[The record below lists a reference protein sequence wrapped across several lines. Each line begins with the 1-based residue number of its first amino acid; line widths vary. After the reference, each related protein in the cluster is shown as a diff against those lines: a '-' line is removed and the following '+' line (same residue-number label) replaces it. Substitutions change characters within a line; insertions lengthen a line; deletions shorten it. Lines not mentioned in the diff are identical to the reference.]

1 MKETGIAISLSKG
14 NVEGEKTALFFFKE
28 GCVTRTV
35 IVTADCDENGAI
47 INLRLPRS
55 VDLRVTWA

>member
-1 MKETGIAISLSKG
+1 MTEIAISI
-14 NVEGEKTALFFFKE
+14 EGEKTALFFFKE